1 MATKPRIPADLVAG
15 FTMLAEGADTP
26 AARIAIPA
34 ELTRLAAIP
43 ISSEGSF
50 QLDPVVHECIR
61 LFNARYQGCTY
72 CMNARAGIAVQSGL
86 TEEIVEQ
93 LSKFESSDLPQP
105 VKAALR
111 ITRAIASAPQMVT
124 PELIEE
130 ARLYFSE
137 QEIVDIILLSMH
149 TTGSKVTITLGLDP
163 GKEASSRV
171 FYPSEAVY
179 GNSPALRKAIEE
191 MKQKGLDVAAPE
203 QQTYQVQVI

>member
-1 MATKPRIPADLVAG
+1 MATQPRIPSDLVAG

-34 ELTRLAAIP
+34 ELTRLAGIP

-50 QLDPVVHECIR
+50 QLDPVIHECIR
-61 LFNARYQGCTY
+61 LFNAKYQGCTY
-72 CMNARAGIAVQSGL
+72 CMNARAGVAVQSGL
-86 TEEIVEQ
+86 TEDIVEQ
-93 LSKFESSDLPQP
+93 LSNFENGDLPEP

-124 PELIEE
+124 PELLEQ
-130 ARLYFSE
+130 ARRHFSE

-179 GNSPALRKAIEE
+179 GDSPALQQAIEA

-203 QQTYQVQVI
+203 DQAYKVNVI